1 MGLSHRASLYFS
13 TSKISLFLS
22 LPLSLVHLS
31 ICTVT
36 THILSVKL
44 ACCCDTGASIYLSI
58 CKCRSTLTHTHS
70 EKLPFCVC
78 VCVCKIHVLLC
89 VPLFGL
95 ALLTQMVISGDYLCM
110 YLLLHPAALL
120 GRSGPTNHST
130 TSILL
135 LQETQTDT
143 HSSPRRI

>member
-58 CKCRSTLTHTHS
+58 CKCRSTLTHTHC
-70 EKLPFCVC
+70 EKLPFC

>member
-22 LPLSLVHLS
+22 LPLALVHLS

-70 EKLPFCVC
+70 EKLPFC

>member
-1 MGLSHRASLYFS
+1 MGLSHRASLYFF

-78 VCVCKIHVLLC
+78 VCKIHVLLC

-95 ALLTQMVISGDYLCM
+95 ARLTQMVISGDYLCM

-143 HSSPRRI
+143 QGSPRRI

>member
-78 VCVCKIHVLLC
+78 VCTIHVLLC

>member
-78 VCVCKIHVLLC
+78 VCKIHVLLC

-95 ALLTQMVISGDYLCM
+95 TLLTQMVISGDYLCM

>member
-78 VCVCKIHVLLC
+78 VCKIHVLLC

>member
-78 VCVCKIHVLLC
+78 VCKIHVLLC

-143 HSSPRRI
+143 QGSPRRI

>member
-58 CKCRSTLTHTHS
+58 CKCRSTLTHTQW
-70 EKLPFCVC
+70 ETALL
-78 VCVCKIHVLLC
+78 CVCKIHVLLC

-135 LQETQTDT
+135 LQESQTDT